1 MIDLHIQP
9 CTDGILFS
17 AKIVPGSSRTTISGT
32 LEHMLKIKVAAPPEK
47 GKANQC
53 VIDLLAQELGVKK
66 KAVSIVSGQTSPIKR
81 IQVAGLT
88 AQQCR
93 SRLDRDSG
101 P

>member
-1 MIDLHIQP
+1 VTDLQIEP
-9 CTDGILFS
+9 CVDGVLFF
-17 AKIVPGSSRTTISGT
+17 AKIVPGSSKTTISGM

-66 KAVSIVSGQTSPIKR
+66 KAVTIVSGQTSPIKR
-81 IQVAGLT
+81 IQVVGVT

-93 SRLDRDSG
+93 SRLDRDAG